1 MVDEQGLAP
10 PFSGHLLKEKE
21 EEEKKTEQNE
31 WMMHLYPYIHIY
43 NLIRIQGYNLTSSY
57 GFTVIVT
64 SASDLGLQFNV

>member
-21 EEEKKTEQNE
+21 EEKKTEQNARK
-31 WMMHLYPYIHIY
+31 MHLYPYIHIY

-57 GFTVIVT
+57 GIVT